1 MAGIKSFIDKVKEKN
16 TQFQIKQ
23 KEKQAA
29 SKGFSSA
36 QSYNMYSGIA
46 KTAGEEEAKAT
57 LRKKELKRIKDE
69 AREEAMMG
77 RYGKYGKMQKKVQKG
92 FQSFQKGTG
101 IYNEMMGEL
110 QSLGSGGNSFYP
122 TRNSN
127 QAYASGYGA
136 FAKPQRIKST
146 KKKQSKK
153 KTKSRSKPRQNNFW
167 SQFQY

>member
-1 MAGIKSFIDKVKEKN
+1 MKEKN

-36 QSYNMYSGIA
+36 SSYDFYANTA
-46 KTAGEEEAKAT
+46 KTAGEEEGKAT

-69 AREEAMMG
+69 AREEAMLG
-77 RYGKYGKMQKKVQKG
+77 RYGKYGKIQKKVQKG

-110 QSLGSGGNSFYP
+110 QSLGSGNDSFYP

-136 FAKPQRIKST
+136 FAKPQRRRS
-146 KKKQSKK
+146 SKK
-153 KTKSRSKPRQNNFW
+153 KSKQKSKPRKNNDFW
-167 SQFQY
+167 SQFY